1 MNSIVQLSEE
11 LEKVDEKLK
20 TTSVLLDKKVGCS
33 FASIRVTQWILFSF
47 PLAKSSDDILYC
59 KHDEFLYC

>member
-33 FASIRVTQWILFSF
+33 FASICVSLDGFYFFS
-47 PLAKSSDDILYC
+47 LGIMK
-59 KHDEFLYC
+59 

>member
-33 FASIRVTQWILFSF
+33 SLQFVCHLAGFFVFKVSF
-47 PLAKSSDDILYC
+47 IYNIPLAK
-59 KHDEFLYC
+59 